1 MGFSDKK
8 NTLLNF
14 KLISELITEATYLIV
29 LIRKNRITKH
39 LNRFHFIFFFLF
51 LLIYT
56 PIVSSFSHYDFC

>member
-39 LNRFHFIFFFLF
+39 LNRFHCYFFFSLSSHLHTHSLF
-51 LLIYT
+51 ILSLRLL
-56 PIVSSFSHYDFC
+56 